1 MAGLY
6 HFTTRDAGGH
16 KRYDR
21 EELVRWARERFDVE
35 LSWRT

>member
-6 HFTTRDAGGH
+6 HFTTRDAAGH

-21 EELVRWARERFDVE
+21 EELVEWARDRFGVE
-35 LSWRT
+35 LCSRT

>member
-21 EELVRWARERFDVE
+21 EELAAVGRA
-35 LSWRT
+35 SGSTSS